1 MPTPPTNGM
10 AMTHTVDD
18 VGPSP
23 EDIASALAELEGHT
37 TSTPSPAPIRTLKK
51 ANISTPLHIGQC
63 TIMSA
68 HITSGNP
75 RNGAL
80 RSDDHVSL
88 WETVFRSRE
97 ECPYCGSHWRE
108 YQFSAHHHIAGH
120 SSETCQMCEHVFESE
135 EWG

>member
-63 TIMSA
+63 TIMSFE
-68 HITSGNP
+68 ITTGNP

-88 WETVFRSRE
+88 WETVFQSRE
-97 ECPYCGSHWRE
+97 SCPDCSGNWRE
-108 YQFSAHHHIAGH
+108 YMYTSHHNINGR
-120 SSETCQMCEHVFESE
+120 SEEKCQICEHTLESQE
-135 EWG
+135 RA